1 MNPAYLAEPADWLRD
16 SVVQV
21 RQGASAG
28 SGLAWGWDLVVTSAH
43 VAHAG
48 EVDIVLPGGEC
59 RRGIVRACDRAR
71 DVAVLSVPGLGL
83 PAARRRAPSALR
95 PGEVIF
101 AIGHPFGVQ
110 RALSAGIL
118 HAVGPLPE
126 GYPLPAPQR
135 LLPWVQADV
144 RLAPGNSGGPL
155 ADAEGCV
162 IGLSTMIVNG
172 LALAVPSTAV
182 EHLVRAAA

>member
-83 PAARRRAPSALR
+83 PAAQRRDPSALR
-95 PGEVIF
+95 RGKK
-101 AIGHPFGVQ
+101 Q
-110 RALSAGIL
+110 R
-118 HAVGPLPE
+118 GPELKKKAQEQGPTRIRVDASGLNE
-126 GYPLPAPQR
+126 RPLRCWTWAPQGQT
-135 LLPWVQADV
+135 P
-144 RLAPGNSGGPL
+144 S
-155 ADAEGCV
+155 
-162 IGLSTMIVNG
+162 
-172 LALAVPSTAV
+172 ALTTD
-182 EHLVRAAA
+182 